1 MLIINKPEKLILLT
15 EQKDLPYEVGQ
26 LIEERIRTAF
36 YFFLSDIK
44 LGECL
49 GKVVYLTLAW
59 ERRFYLKNDF
69 HLRIFSYGRSA
80 LVLVFNFGYLL

>member
-49 GKVVYLTLAW
+49 GKVVHFKNNLGLGETILFEKWFSSSYFFI
-59 ERRFYLKNDF
+59 RPVRFG
-69 HLRIFSYGRSA
+69 IGI
-80 LVLVFNFGYLL
+80 

>member
-49 GKVVYLTLAW
+49 GKVVH
-59 ERRFYLKNDF
+59 FKNNLGLGETILF
-69 HLRIFSYGRSA
+69 EK
-80 LVLVFNFGYLL
+80 

>member
-15 EQKDLPYEVGQ
+15 QQKDLPYEVGQ

-44 LGECL
+44 FRECSGKLDHFKNNLGLGETIL
-49 GKVVYLTLAW
+49 FEK
-59 ERRFYLKNDF
+59 
-69 HLRIFSYGRSA
+69 
-80 LVLVFNFGYLL
+80 